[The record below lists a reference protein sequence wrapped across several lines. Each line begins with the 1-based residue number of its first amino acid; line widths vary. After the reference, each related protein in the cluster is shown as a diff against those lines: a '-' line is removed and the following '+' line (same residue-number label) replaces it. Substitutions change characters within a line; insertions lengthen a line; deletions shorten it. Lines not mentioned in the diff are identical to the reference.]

1 MPKQSLWKNPETF
14 EIPMHDVPVTTT
26 LGSDSR
32 LAGSSANHIPPA
44 QRASKPG
51 WRDPRL
57 WVGVAIIA
65 VSVVGGARLL
75 SAADNTTAVLAVET
89 DLAPGDSITADDV
102 TSREVRFTDDADRD
116 RYILATDSLPAG
128 SRMTRSIASGELLAR
143 SALGTTLETGVIE
156 IPINVDSGQVPPS
169 VGAGS
174 IVNVWVAGDAG
185 VGDGAGAIPEAV
197 LVLEGVVVIEAP
209 QVVDS
214 FGATGQ
220 RQLVIGVP
228 ADQATELP
236 GALGAAASG
245 RVVITRQG

>member
-1 MPKQSLWKNPETF
+1 
-14 EIPMHDVPVTTT
+14 MHDVLVTTT

-32 LAGSSANHIPPA
+32 LAGGSADPIPPA
-44 QRASKPG
+44 KRASAPG

-65 VSVVGGARLL
+65 VSVVAGARVL
-75 SAADNTTAVLAVET
+75 SAADDTTAVLVVEA
-89 DLAPGDSITADDV
+89 DLTPGDSITSDDV
-102 TSREVRFTDDADRD
+102 SSRKVRFADDADLD
-116 RYILATDSLPAG
+116 RYIRADEGLPAG
-128 SRMTRSIASGELLAR
+128 SRMTRSIASGELLPR
-143 SALGTTLETGVIE
+143 SALGSSLETGVIE

-174 IVNVWVAGDAG
+174 VVNVWVASEGG
-185 VGDGAGAIPEAV
+185 GGDGTDAIPEAV
-197 LVLEGVVVIEAP
+197 LVLDGVVVIEAP
-209 QVVDS
+209 AALDS

-236 GALGAAASG
+236 RALGAAASG